1 MFRSPCLSNLMLW
14 QSENRSNREGGD
26 NLVRHP
32 CDSKAWKHFE
42 ENVDPLFKEDPRN
55 IHFALA
61 ADGVNPY
68 KQTRST
74 WSTWPVL
81 LLNYN
86 LPPWLCTKK
95 FFIMLALL
103 IPGKQSVKLENFDVF
118 MEPLVEEL
126 LELWE
131 GVPAYDILKDVGS
144 REFTLRG
151 VLLWTIHDYP
161 GYGTVGGFAHQGYAG
176 CPYCGPQLGAEH
188 STELGKQLYG
198 GTRRWLDQNHTFRS
212 EAMEGHFNGEAEDRG
227 RPRVV
232 TMGEQ
237 MQRAQEFQA
246 WKSAGNRD
254 GAPGDPSREHGV
266 KKLSIL
272 FRLPYWK
279 VRH

>member
-1 MFRSPCLSNLMLW
+1 LPKMWWTKVQRRGTKTLLLKVLRHFPVIPRIQRMFRSPYLSNLMRW
-14 QSENRSNREGGD
+14 QSENRSDQEGGD

-32 CDSKAWKHFE
+32 CDLKAWKHFE
-42 ENVDPLFKEDPRN
+42 ENVDPLFKQDPRN
-55 IHFALA
+55 IYFALA
-61 ADGVNPY
+61 ADGINPY
-68 KQTRST
+68 TQIRST

-103 IPGKQSVKLENFDVF
+103 ISGKQLVKLENFDVF

-161 GYGTVGGFAHQGYAG
+161 GYGTVGGFAHQGYVG
-176 CPYCGPQLGAEH
+176 CPYCGPQLGAKH
-188 STELGKQLYG
+188 
-198 GTRRWLDQNHTFRS
+198 
-212 EAMEGHFNGEAEDRG
+212 
-227 RPRVV
+227 
-232 TMGEQ
+232 
-237 MQRAQEFQA
+237 
-246 WKSAGNRD
+246 
-254 GAPGDPSREHGV
+254 
-266 KKLSIL
+266 
-272 FRLPYWK
+272 
-279 VRH
+279 